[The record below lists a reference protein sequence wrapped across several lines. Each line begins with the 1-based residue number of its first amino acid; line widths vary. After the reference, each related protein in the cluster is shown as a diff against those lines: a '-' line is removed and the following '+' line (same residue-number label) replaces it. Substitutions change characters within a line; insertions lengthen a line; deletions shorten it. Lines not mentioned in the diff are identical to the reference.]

1 LQVVFKAA
9 HWIRSW
15 AILSKE
21 EAKVQ
26 LRDGAQWMEI
36 QALSSFTKAGQN
48 LCKHIE
54 FPAP

>member
-15 AILSKE
+15 AVLSKE

>member
-1 LQVVFKAA
+1 LQVVFRAA

-15 AILSKE
+15 VILSKE

-26 LRDGAQWMEI
+26 LIDGARWMEV
-36 QALSSFTKAGQN
+36 QVLSFFAKAGWN
-48 LCKHIE
+48 LCKCIE